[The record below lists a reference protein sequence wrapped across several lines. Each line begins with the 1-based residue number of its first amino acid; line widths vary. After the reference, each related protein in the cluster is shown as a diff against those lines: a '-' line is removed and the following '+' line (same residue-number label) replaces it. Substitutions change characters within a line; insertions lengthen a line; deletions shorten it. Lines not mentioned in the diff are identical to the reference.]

1 MYCQSSQCV
10 FRWPLLRWCFH
21 SRWSILDVHTS
32 CTSSTFNVMDPLQLW
47 EEFRKRLCE
56 DYIYLGLP
64 VEWAYLGLAD
74 INFLFH
80 WHGFILRNFNFPEQR
95 VFVHPEVDV
104 QQNFLLT
111 FFVFNF
117 LFPSFYVVGH
127 NNLLPSIRM
136 VLHAWYTLLYNNAL
150 MNQLFTCFM
159 SWMNRMLRALSN

>member
-1 MYCQSSQCV
+1 
-10 FRWPLLRWCFH
+10 
-21 SRWSILDVHTS
+21 
-32 CTSSTFNVMDPLQLW
+32 MDPLQLW
-47 EEFRKRLCE
+47 EEFRNRLCE
-56 DYIYLGLP
+56 DYIYLGLT

-80 WHGFILRNFNFPEQR
+80 WNGFILRNFNFPEQR

-127 NNLLPSIRM
+127 NNPLPSIQM
-136 VLHAWYTLLYNNAL
+136 VLHA
-150 MNQLFTCFM
+150 
-159 SWMNRMLRALSN
+159 